1 MEVIIKSKNI
11 DLTSHLRDYAER
23 KLRSACRFIP
33 SLLQKEIEDKEQ
45 VGREVDRV
53 VLEVEI
59 EKVTGDE
66 KGRIFRTEA
75 QMIIPGKTLK
85 AEDTA
90 ETIKESIDE
99 VKYEIE
105 RQINEYK
112 KKKETLRK
120 KAGQKAKRKRG

>member
-11 DLTSHLRDYAER
+11 DLTSHLKDYAER

-99 VKYEIE
+99 VKYELE